1 MQHRAVFEERIGR
14 VIESIQTTDLDALLF
29 NRTCN
34 IAYLTG
40 VVNSCSWLFVTRE
53 GQRVALVMESDAEVY
68 REESIISDIRCFRMH
83 DPFHLFRKMVKETGF
98 RRKKLG
104 LELSRPGLAHHV
116 LDMLRFAFPKD
127 IQFING
133 ETLLEEIR
141 AIKSNKEIEAIKKAV
156 AIAELGM
163 ATAIKTIK
171 PGITESEVV
180 LEAEYAMRKA
190 GGRIPVLNYVASG
203 KRSGM
208 IHHTPSRKVIE
219 NGDVIT
225 MDIHG
230 GRLGYCADLARTVV
244 CGAIDKKVEEAY
256 RGLIAAQDKTLDLC
270 REGETLFE
278 IKRAFYRELKKVI
291 GFKFLTGPVLHGV
304 GIMNHEMPYLIF
316 PYQDKGRPEIL
327 QSNMVIA
334 VSNIGLYSNQ
344 GWGVRVEDTALVTDA
359 EPVYL
364 TSYPKDL
371 LSL

>member
-1 MQHRAVFEERIGR
+1 MQNRTVFEERIER
-14 VIESIQTTDLDALLF
+14 VVEAIQTTDLDALLL

-40 VVNSCSWLFVTRE
+40 AVNSCSWLFISRD

-116 LDMLRFAFPKD
+116 LDMLRVAFPKD

-133 ETLLEEIR
+133 ETLLEEMR
-141 AIKSNKEIEAIKKAV
+141 AIKSNEEIEAIKKA
-156 AIAELGM
+156 ATIAELGM
-163 ATAIKTIK
+163 ETAIKTIK

-180 LEAEYAMRKA
+180 LEAEYAMRKV

-208 IHHTPSRKVIE
+208 AHHTPSRKVIE

-225 MDIHG
+225 LDIHG
-230 GRLGYCADLARTVV
+230 GWKGYCADLARSVV
-244 CGAIDKKVEEAY
+244 CGSIDKKVEEAY
-256 RGLIAAQDKTLDLC
+256 RGLIAAQDKTFDLC
-270 REGETLFE
+270 REGQSLFE
-278 IKRAFYRELKKVI
+278 IKKAFYRELKKVI
-291 GFKFLTGPVLHGV
+291 SFKFLTGPVLHGV
-304 GIMNHEMPYLIF
+304 GIMNHEMPYFIF
-316 PYQDKGRPEIL
+316 PYQDRGRPEIL

-364 TSYPKDL
+364 TTYPKDL

>member
-1 MQHRAVFEERIGR
+1 MQNKTVFEARIGR
-14 VIESIQTTDLDALLF
+14 VVESIQTSDMDAILF

-53 GQRVALVMESDAEVY
+53 GQRVALVMEADADVY
-68 REESIISDIRCFRMH
+68 REESIISDIRYFRMH
-83 DPFHLFRKMVKETGF
+83 DPLHLFRKMIKEIGF

-116 LDMLRFAFPKD
+116 LDMLRSAFPKE
-127 IQFING
+127 IQFVNG

-141 AIKSNKEIEAIKKAV
+141 MIKSNEEIEMIKKAV
-156 AIAELGM
+156 AITELGM
-163 ATAIKTIK
+163 KTAIKTINA
-171 PGITESEVV
+171 GITESEIV

-190 GGRIPVLNYVASG
+190 GGRTPVLSYVASG

-208 IHHTPSRKVIE
+208 AHHTPSKKVIE

-225 MDIHG
+225 LDIHG
-230 GRLGYCADLARTVV
+230 GWLGYCADLSRTVA
-244 CGAIDKKVEEAY
+244 CGAIERKVEVAY
-256 RGLIAAQDKTLDLC
+256 RGLIAAQGKTLDLC

-278 IKRAFYRELKKVI
+278 IKKTFYRELKKVS

-304 GIMNHEMPYLIF
+304 GIMNHEMPYFIF
-316 PYQDKGRPEIL
+316 PYQDKGRPKKL

-334 VSNIGLYSNQ
+334 VSNIGLFSSQ
-344 GWGVRVEDTALVTDA
+344 GWGVRVEDTVLITDA

-364 TSYPKDL
+364 TSYPKEL
-371 LSL
+371 VQL